1 MTLFNMAHLARE
13 SEDWGAASVLYE
25 QVGAVASRIGHP
37 DMELGARAGQALAA
51 LALGQRSF
59 AEDAMRWI
67 RANVESRPEW
77 WFQGRDLVDA
87 LRIRLAAE
95 RGDDTHAVRLLN
107 EAVELAERHNPYV
120 AGYLILE
127 CAPSLRQHSSDTLL
141 AIIDR
146 VTPMMYRLGFTVI
159 AQRLASLR
167 ADLPGSTAAA

>member
-25 QVGAVASRIGHP
+25 QVMAVASRVGHP

-67 RANVESRPEW
+67 RANVETRPQW

-95 RGDDTHAVRLLN
+95 RGDEAHAIRLLD
-107 EAVELAERHNPYV
+107 EAVELAERFNPYV
-120 AGYLILE
+120 AAYLVLE
-127 CAPSLRQHSSDTLL
+127 CAPSLRQHSNDTLCS
-141 AIIDR
+141 IIDR
-146 VTPMMYRLGFTVI
+146 VTPATYRLGFTVI
-159 AQRLASLR
+159 AQRLAALR
-167 ADLPGSTAAA
+167 ADLPGSNAAA